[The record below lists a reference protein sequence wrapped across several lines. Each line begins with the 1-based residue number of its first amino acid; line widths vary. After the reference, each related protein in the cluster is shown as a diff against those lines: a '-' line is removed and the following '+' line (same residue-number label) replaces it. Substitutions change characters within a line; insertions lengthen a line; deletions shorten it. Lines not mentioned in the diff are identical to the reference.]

1 MRPRFLLDE
10 NLDPQ
15 IGVAA
20 RRLESSIDIV
30 SVGKQAG
37 LALGTSDPDVLLWC
51 EAEQRIL
58 ITNNRHSMPGHIAD
72 HLRTGHHHWGVFNTR
87 ESNPD
92 IGTLA
97 DVIYL
102 IWGASEAEEYIDVQ
116 LWIPF

>member
-1 MRPRFLLDE
+1 M
-10 NLDPQ
+10 
-15 IGVAA
+15 
-20 RRLESSIDIV
+20 
-30 SVGKQAG
+30 
-37 LALGTSDPDVLLWC
+37 
-51 EAEQRIL
+51 
-58 ITNNRHSMPGHIAD
+58 
-72 HLRTGHHHWGVFNTR
+72 R